1 MDFVANVKKL
11 IAETHEND
19 FEVKYYPVSDNCKV
33 PTKSTAGSAGY
44 DVYAAE
50 NKEIL

>member
-33 PTKSTAGSAGY
+33 PTKSTAGY